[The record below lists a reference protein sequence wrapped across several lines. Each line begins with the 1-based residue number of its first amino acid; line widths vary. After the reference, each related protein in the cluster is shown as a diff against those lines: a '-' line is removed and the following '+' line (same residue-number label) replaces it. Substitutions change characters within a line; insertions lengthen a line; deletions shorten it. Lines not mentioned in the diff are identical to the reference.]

1 MKKKWIICA
10 LAILFIIS
18 EGERNG
24 LRNDNR
30 GGDIC
35 PACDSKDVAEIRY
48 GLYDSK
54 NDVWKEDIESG
65 KVVLGGCMV
74 GEDSK
79 RFYCNDCGYKW
90 RCIKAVGSTAITFD

>member
-1 MKKKWIICA
+1 MKKKWILCA

-18 EGERNG
+18 EGERNW

-35 PACDSKDVAEIRY
+35 PACYSKDVAEIRY

-54 NDVWKEDIESG
+54 NDVWKEEIESG
-65 KVVLGGCMV
+65 KVVLGGCMIS
-74 GEDSK
+74 EASK

-90 RCIKAVGSTAITFD
+90 GALEQNEAR

>member
-35 PACDSKDVAEIRY
+35 PACRSLLECTEMADQFRALPLAPGFPNENSSV
-48 GLYDSK
+48 
-54 NDVWKEDIESG
+54 NV
-65 KVVLGGCMV
+65 
-74 GEDSK
+74 
-79 RFYCNDCGYKW
+79 
-90 RCIKAVGSTAITFD
+90 CIYL